1 MASERKKDDRYHLF
15 VQARKQFAGPSW
27 RPSVDVYRCPHGW
40 VVKLDVAGLRPEDV
54 RVEIQDGHLVV
65 SGSRRDML
73 VHLGYQHHSMEIT
86 YSRFERQV
94 ALPGDLVDAELSLA
108 TRDGWLLI
116 DIRTREDRNG

>member
-1 MASERKKDDRYHLF
+1 MASETKKDDRYHLF
-15 VQARKQFAGPSW
+15 VQARPSFVGPPW
-27 RPSVDVYRCPHGW
+27 RPPADVYRSPHGW

-54 RVEIQDGHLVV
+54 RVEVQDGRLVV

-73 VHLGYQHHSMEIT
+73 VHLGYRHHSMEIT

-94 ALPGDLVDAELSLA
+94 ALPGNLDDAELSLA

-116 DIRTREDRNG
+116 DIRTREDRHG